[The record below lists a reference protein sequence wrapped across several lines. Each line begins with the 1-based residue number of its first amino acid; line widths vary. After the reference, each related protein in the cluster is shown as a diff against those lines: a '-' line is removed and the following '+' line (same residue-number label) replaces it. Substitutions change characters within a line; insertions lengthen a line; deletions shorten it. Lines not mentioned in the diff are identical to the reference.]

1 MIGATVM
8 GVVEAT
14 AALRKHLTVAR
25 VAEKASKRLRLLGEF
40 SERLPLLQR
49 RGLEAVLAMRVDPQV
64 AEVQEGLRCTSK
76 PDCVDVPADK
86 HVAWPAIRCRSGG
99 SRSCTGRDASH
110 ERWASSPGV
119 CVWRGGGG
127 MALVP

>member
-1 MIGATVM
+1 M

-49 RGLEAVLAMRVDPQV
+49 RGLEAVLEAMRVDPQV
-64 AEVQEGLRCTSK
+64 AEVQEEGCAALRNLTVSMYR
-76 PDCVDVPADK
+76 PINMSHGQQSAAEAGAVEAVLDAMQAHMVAGDAGPA
-86 HVAWPAIRCRSGG
+86 A
-99 SRSCTGRDASH
+99 
-110 ERWASSPGV
+110 GV
-119 CVWRGGGG
+119 
-127 MALVP
+127 